1 MPEPFPIARGTR
13 IAQLVLARVERLSW
27 VEGAL
32 DDTARGAGGFGSTG
46 HAPETGCAMNLLP
59 ERSLLAVATVVDI
72 ALNARVAPVS
82 AKALSA
88 RHGLMPRHLETLLQE
103 LVRAGVLKGTRG
115 PRGGYALARE
125 RRRISVGE
133 ILRAAARV
141 GEADAKPRPRPAF
154 VDASWRRRCGP
165 PATPSW
171 RPSTAPPWRTSA
183 PAPRRRASRAT
194 RGIDFTI

>member
-1 MPEPFPIARGTR
+1 
-13 IAQLVLARVERLSW
+13 
-27 VEGAL
+27 
-32 DDTARGAGGFGSTG
+32 
-46 HAPETGCAMNLLP
+46 MNLLP

-72 ALNARVAPVS
+72 ALNARMAPVS

-88 RHGLMPRHLETLLQE
+88 RHALMPRHLETLLQE

-141 GEADAKPRPRPAF
+141 GEADAKTRPRPAF
-154 VDASWRRRCGP
+154 VDSVV
-165 PATPSW
+165 
-171 RPSTAPPWRTSA
+171 A
-183 PAPRRRASRAT
+183 PALRPAGDAFLAALDGTTVADLCASAEAA
-194 RGIDFTI
+194 GIAGDAGLDFTI

>member
-1 MPEPFPIARGTR
+1 
-13 IAQLVLARVERLSW
+13 
-27 VEGAL
+27 
-32 DDTARGAGGFGSTG
+32 
-46 HAPETGCAMNLLP
+46 MNLLP

-72 ALNARVAPVS
+72 ALNARMAPVS

-141 GEADAKPRPRPAF
+141 GEADAKTRPRPAF
-154 VDASWRRRCGP
+154 VDSVVALRPAGDAFLAALDGTTVADLCAS
-165 PATPSW
+165 AE
-171 RPSTAPPWRTSA
+171 AV
-183 PAPRRRASRAT
+183 
-194 RGIDFTI
+194 GIAGDAGLDFTI

>member
-1 MPEPFPIARGTR
+1 
-13 IAQLVLARVERLSW
+13 
-27 VEGAL
+27 
-32 DDTARGAGGFGSTG
+32 
-46 HAPETGCAMNLLP
+46 MNLLP

-72 ALNARVAPVS
+72 ALHARMAPVS

-125 RRRISVGE
+125 RRRITVGE

-141 GEADAKPRPRPAF
+141 GEADAKTRPRPPF
-154 VDASWRRRCGP
+154 VDSVV
-165 PATPSW
+165 
-171 RPSTAPPWRTSA
+171 A
-183 PAPRRRASRAT
+183 PALRPAGDAFLAALDGTTVADLCAT
-194 RGIDFTI
+194 AEAAGVTRDAGLDFTI